1 MANATNTGSLIGR
14 FASDPRA
21 FQNADGSKKV
31 VATLY
36 VDRPYRTRDGKTISD
51 QISVEAWVSNQ
62 VDGLGPYAYVHK
74 GDLVALSTHIEQL
87 PYTGK
92 NNETVFPPA
101 KIVVDQITFLE
112 SRGTTQGRLAKRAV
126 TQEGPAVQA
135 GPAAEA
141 APVAEGASA
150 YDNEMPFAE
159 ANG

>member
-1 MANATNTGSLIGR
+1 MANAANNGILIGR

-36 VDRPYRTRDGKTISD
+36 VERDYKKNGQTVTD

-62 VDGLGPYAYVHK
+62 VDGLGPYGYVHK
-74 GDLVALSTHIEQL
+74 GDLVALSTHIEQQ

-92 NNETVFPPA
+92 NGETVFPTP
-101 KIVVDQITFLE
+101 KIVVDQIKFLE
-112 SRGTTQGRLAKRAV
+112 SRGTTQTRMAKRAV
-126 TQEGPAVQA
+126 TQDGPAVQD
-135 GPAAEA
+135 GPVAEA